1 MSCTKGRWTEKILLM
16 TTNMT
21 LRVMRIMAQIFVVEE
36 KFLNTGCAGN
46 MSKPL
51 DVYSFKEIFDGYLV

>member
-1 MSCTKGRWTEKILLM
+1 
-16 TTNMT
+16 
-21 LRVMRIMAQIFVVEE
+21 MRIMAQIFVVEE